1 MTASK
6 LRIPIS
12 HSIFTYGA
20 KLSSKYHDAWGTTFL
35 NNSAFNQYSEAG
47 LNEALMKKKK
57 TTTHTTNKDKRMVK
71 LSITKVREA
80 QLGLDLNQFLGQ
92 TQTY

>member
-35 NNSAFNQYSEAG
+35 NNSAP
-47 LNEALMKKKK
+47 
-57 TTTHTTNKDKRMVK
+57 
-71 LSITKVREA
+71 LSTLYIY
-80 QLGLDLNQFLGQ
+80 LF
-92 TQTY
+92 